1 MRIMLDT
8 NVLLSAIL
16 FPSERMNRMMRCIF
30 EEHRLVLSSFIV
42 EELGYVIQRKFPT
55 KAAAV
60 DQMLAA
66 MSYELVYTPRV
77 MDQTLFEIRDPKD
90 CPVLYTAIIEDV
102 DILITGDKDF
112 AEIQVERPEIC
123 TPVEFMRR
131 YQIL

>member
-1 MRIMLDT
+1 M
-8 NVLLSAIL
+8 
-16 FPSERMNRMMRCIF
+16 
-30 EEHRLVLSSFIV
+30 
-42 EELGYVIQRKFPT
+42 IQRKFPT

-90 CPVLYTAIIEDV
+90 YPVLYTAIIEDV